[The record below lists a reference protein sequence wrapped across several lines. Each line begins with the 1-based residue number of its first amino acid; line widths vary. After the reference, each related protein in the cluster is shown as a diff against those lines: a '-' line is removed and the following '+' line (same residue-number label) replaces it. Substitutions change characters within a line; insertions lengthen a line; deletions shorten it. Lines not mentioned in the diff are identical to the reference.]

1 MKKNSGAKIRTA
13 WLRIPPLLF
22 SAEHGPLSASG
33 ILFLLEN
40 WGRTLFSHI
49 RGGGGRPQHLELIC
63 PGLATGD
70 PRRDRQ
76 GPLLR
81 AVTHPATFR
90 QLSSIPAGV
99 LSLHRGPLAEGP
111 FGPTLSFVPCA
122 ALVTHPNFST
132 QSREYDPLPHFAS
145 FSSSRSGLSLSL
157 SCFLE
162 FLFSFAGR
170 HTHSLC
176 TAVNSSTRAL
186 TGRP

>member
-49 RGGGGRPQHLELIC
+49 RGGGVGCHPHPELIC

-132 QSREYDPLPHFAS
+132 RSREYDPLPHFAS

-157 SCFLE
+157 VSWNSCFRLRE
-162 FLFSFAGR
+162 D
-170 HTHSLC
+170 THSLC